1 MDYPKERAATAAERH
16 RKRRAKIKEERAK
29 RRAEE
34 ESRKVASGSFHYAK
48 SRDTFN
54 GWTLMERRSFPSD
67 LMKSD
72 TCRLDLLPR
81 SHRFE

>member
-1 MDYPKERAATAAERH
+1 
-16 RKRRAKIKEERAK
+16 
-29 RRAEE
+29 
-34 ESRKVASGSFHYAK
+34 
-48 SRDTFN
+48 
-54 GWTLMERRSFPSD
+54 MERRSFPSD